1 MDLVRDSGLAVEMG
15 MDLGLGMEKVMGMGI
30 LSCMGNSNIHR
41 YHMNRTSLRNRTPT

>member
-1 MDLVRDSGLAVEMG
+1 MVMDLDWDLEREMG
-15 MDLGLGMEKVMGMGI
+15 WDLVMGMGI